1 MSGLVWFCVTLVLAL
16 GLAYVRANLITWTAA
31 FAVLLG
37 ANWLISGTFPWIW
50 TILFLLIA
58 VPLNVLPVRRALFSR
73 RLLDWFRSVMPPISP
88 TERVALDA
96 GNTWWDADL
105 FTGRPDFNKLL
116 SYPSPQLSD
125 EEQAFVDGPVE
136 EFCGMLDDW
145 QITHE
150 LNDLP
155 RKAWDFIRE
164 HRFFGMIIPKEYGGL
179 GFSALAHSSVVMKV
193 ASRSVSAGVTVM
205 VPNSLGP
212 GELLLHYGTQKQKDY
227 YLPRLARGEEIP
239 CFALTGPHAGSDAGA
254 IPDTG
259 IVCKGQHNG
268 KEVLGF
274 RVNWDKR
281 YITLAPVATILGVA
295 FKAYDPDG
303 LLGDQKSLGVTLALI
318 PTDTPGVE
326 IGNRH
331 FPLNASFQ
339 NGPTRGKDVFIP
351 MEYLIGGEDYIG
363 EGWRMLMNCL
373 SVGRAI
379 SLPALGTGAGKLS
392 SRATGAYARVRKQFR
407 TPIGKFEGVEE
418 AMTRIAGYTYRMEAM
433 RRMTAGALDLGEKPS
448 VLSAILKYHCT
459 EGMRQVVDDAMD
471 IHAGRGVC
479 MGPGNYLARTYQAVP
494 ISITVEGANI
504 LTRSLMIFGQGA
516 IRCHP
521 YLLREMECVDMED
534 EEAAVEEF
542 DRALFSHVGF
552 TTSNAVR
559 AFVTG
564 LTRGLFVRTP
574 EAGEVSHYYRHVSR
588 MSAAFAFT
596 GDLALLL
603 LGGELKRKEKLSAR
617 FGDVL
622 SHLYM
627 CSAMLKQFEDHG
639 RPASDLPML
648 EWAMQD
654 SLYAIEDRMEEIF
667 RNFPSPVLGRLVKWL
682 VMPTGRSFRRP
693 TDRLGKSVA
702 EILLT
707 PSAARDRLTRGVFT
721 SQDPQDPIG
730 CVEHAMERVLAADPL
745 EARLQ
750 KGLKIRLTPNNLEDS
765 LARAVREEVLS
776 EQEAEVIRQ
785 AHEATA
791 RAIAVDELQPE
802 RPPEAHA
809 GKTRARKKT
818 SKKKKTTTRKTTS
831 QTAEDGD

>member
-1 MSGLVWFCVTLVLAL
+1 MSGLVWFLVTIALAL
-16 GLAYVRANLITWTAA
+16 SLAYIRASLPVWTGA
-31 FAVLLG
+31 FAALIG
-37 ANWLISGTFPWIW
+37 ANWLISGSLPLVA
-50 TILFLLIA
+50 TIVFLA
-58 VPLNVLPVRRALFSR
+58 VAIPLNVLSLRRAVFSS
-73 RLLDWFRSVMPPISP
+73 RLLNWFRSVMPPISQ

-105 FTGRPDFNKLL
+105 FTGQPDWNKLL
-116 SYPSPQLSD
+116 SYPSPQLTD
-125 EEQAFVDGPVE
+125 EEQAFVDGPTE
-136 EFCGMLDDW
+136 ELCKMIDDW

-155 RKAWDFIRE
+155 APVWDFLRDN
-164 HRFFGMIIPKEYGGL
+164 RFFGMIIPKEYGGL

-193 ASRSVSAGVTVM
+193 ASRSPSAGVTVM

-212 GELLLHYGTQKQKDY
+212 GELLLHYGTDKQKDY
-227 YLPRLARGEEIP
+227 YLPRLAKGEEIP

-259 IVCKGQHNG
+259 IVCKGEHNG

-274 RVNWDKR
+274 RLNWDKR
-281 YITLAPVATILGVA
+281 YITLAPVATLLGVA

-303 LLGDQKSLGVTLALI
+303 LLGDKKSLGITLALI

-326 IGNRH
+326 IGDRH

-351 MEYLIGGEDYIG
+351 MEYLIGDQEYIG

-392 SRATGAYARVRKQFR
+392 SRATGAYARVRKQFK

-418 AMTRIAGYTYRMEAM
+418 GLARIGAYTYRMEAM

-459 EGMRQVVDDAMD
+459 EGMRQVVGDAMD
-471 IHAGRGVC
+471 IHGGKGVM
-479 MGPGNYLARTYQAVP
+479 MGPGNYLARTYQSIP

-521 YLLREMECVDMED
+521 YLLKEMECVGMED
-534 EEAAVEEF
+534 EEQAVRKF

-552 TTSNAVR
+552 TISNAVR

-564 LTRGLFVRTP
+564 LTRGLFIRTP
-574 EAGEVSHYYRHVSR
+574 EAGEVSRYYRQFSR
-588 MSAAFAFT
+588 MSAAFAFSADVT
-596 GDLALLL
+596 LLL

-627 CSAMLKQFEDHG
+627 GSSMLKQFEDQG

-648 EWAMQD
+648 HWACQE
-654 SLYAIEDRMEEIF
+654 SLYIIEDRLNEIF
-667 RNFPSPVLGRLVKWL
+667 RNFPSPLLGRLVKL
-682 VMPTGRSFRRP
+682 VVMPTGRSFRRP
-693 TDRLGKSVA
+693 SDRLGHEVA
-702 EILLT
+702 SLLLT
-707 PSAARDRLTRGVFT
+707 PSAARDRLTRGVW
-721 SQDPQDPIG
+721 SSKDPEDPVG
-730 CVEHAMERVLAADPL
+730 RVEYAMDRMITAEPL

-750 KGLKIRLTPNNLEDS
+750 KGLGVRLSAANLEDTVKRGV
-765 LARAVREEVLS
+765 AEDVIS
-776 EQEAEVIRQ
+776 EQEGAIIL
-785 AHEATA
+785 EAA
-791 RAIAVDELQPE
+791 KAMAAAIAVDELPAE
-802 RPPEAHA
+802 REPEAH
-809 GKTRARKKT
+809 GSSARQGEAAKAT
-818 SKKKKTTTRKTTS
+818 
-831 QTAEDGD
+831 G